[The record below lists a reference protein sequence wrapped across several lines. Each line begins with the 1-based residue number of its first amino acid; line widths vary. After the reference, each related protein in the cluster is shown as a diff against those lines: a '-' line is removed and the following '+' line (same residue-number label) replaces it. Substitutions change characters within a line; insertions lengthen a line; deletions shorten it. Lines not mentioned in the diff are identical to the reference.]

1 MTIYRFKNYYN
12 DILRLNEPQELENTL
27 LFLKQEPATHKRN
40 LLIELIE
47 VRIKILREFLNK

>member
-1 MTIYRFKNYYN
+1 MYRFQNYYN

-27 LFLKQEPATHKRN
+27 LFLKQEPVTHKRN

-47 VRIKILREFLNK
+47 IRIKILREFLNK